1 MDRLQYPPPVYPLPP
16 SALGN
21 VSGRQCKGWG
31 DRAIHELP
39 QKINH
44 PEILTKILAGD

>member
-1 MDRLQYPPPVYPLPP
+1 MDRLQSPSPVYPFPP

-31 DRAIHELP
+31 DRAIGALP
-39 QKINH
+39 QKINR
-44 PEILTKILAGD
+44 PEILTKI